1 MHCWCSKP
9 KSPAFPGRVQKRRP
23 ESAHGQTTNE
33 DPTSYGGAGMRQAC
47 WYLILC
53 VILAGAAY
61 AQTPKDVR
69 NTAKLGSRAV
79 PQLAEYLTSADV
91 TVRVEA
97 VKALTE
103 IGGTVILDPLV
114 KATHDN
120 DPEVQIRATDGLVN
134 FYLPGYVKTG
144 MASKISRVG
153 TTIKSHFTDTNDQFI
168 DSYIRVRPEII
179 TALGQLVRGG
189 SSMDSRANAARA
201 VGILRGQAAVPDL
214 LTSLRSKDSGLM
226 YESLV
231 ALEKIRDP
239 EAGPR
244 IQFVLRDLDE
254 RVQLAAIQTTGV
266 LTNREAI
273 PDLIRLFNETRSA
286 KVKRAALSALAM
298 MPSGESRP
306 IFLQY
311 LRDKDART
319 RGAAAE
325 GLGRLRNTAD
335 SGTIDAAYKDE
346 DKTSPRLSQAFALVM
361 EGQAHLSEFSP
372 LQYLV
377 NTLNSA
383 SYAGEAFPLLVEAAR
398 FPEIRSLLYQPM
410 ESGTRDEK
418 IYLARVLAV
427 SGDAQSV
434 PYLQKLSQDPD
445 AQVAGE
451 GLKALR
457 ELRARLG

>member
-1 MHCWCSKP
+1 
-9 KSPAFPGRVQKRRP
+9 
-23 ESAHGQTTNE
+23 
-33 DPTSYGGAGMRQAC
+33 MRSSSFVFC
-47 WYLILC
+47 C
-53 VILAGAAY
+53 VWLAGAAL

-69 NTAKLGSRAV
+69 NTAKVGPRAV
-79 PQLAEYLTSADV
+79 AQLTGYLDSSDIE
-91 TVRVEA
+91 VRIEA

-103 IGGTVILDPLV
+103 IGGSTVLDPLI

-120 DPEVQIRATDGLVN
+120 DPEIQIRATDGLVN

-144 MASKISRVG
+144 MASKLSRVG
-153 TTIKSHFTDTNDQFI
+153 TSIKSRFTDTNDQI
-168 DSYIRVRPEII
+168 LDSYIRVRPEVI

-189 SSMDSRANAARA
+189 SSVDSRANAARA
-201 VGILRGQAAVPDL
+201 VGILRGKLAVPDL
-214 LTSLRSKDSGLM
+214 LTALRSKDSGLM

-254 RVQLAAIQTTGV
+254 RVQLAAIEATGI
-266 LTNREAI
+266 LGNREAI
-273 PDLIRLFNETRSA
+273 PDLMRVFNETRNP
-286 KVKRAALSALAM
+286 KVKRAALMALAR
-298 MPSGESRP
+298 MPSETSRP
-306 IFLQY
+306 ILVQY

-325 GLGRLRNTAD
+325 GLGRMRNSAD
-335 SGTIDAAYKDE
+335 TGVIDAVYKDE

-361 EGQAHLSEFSP
+361 EGQAQLSEFSP

-398 FPEIRSLLYQPM
+398 VPEIRKLLYQPIQ
-410 ESGTRDEK
+410 SGTRDEK

-427 SGDAQSV
+427 SGDAEAL
-434 PYLQKLSQDPD
+434 PYLQKVSQDAD
-445 AQVAGE
+445 SQVASE

-457 ELRARLG
+457 ELRERLG

>member
-1 MHCWCSKP
+1 M
-9 KSPAFPGRVQKRRP
+9 RR
-23 ESAHGQTTNE
+23 SILASLWVLAAGLSLGQT
-33 DPTSYGGAGMRQAC
+33 A
-47 WYLILC
+47 
-53 VILAGAAY
+53 
-61 AQTPKDVR
+61 KDVR

-79 PQLAEYLTSADV
+79 PQLAGYLDNPDLS
-91 TVRVEA
+91 VRVEA

-103 IGGTVILDPLV
+103 IGGNSVLDPLV
-114 KATHDN
+114 RATRDN
-120 DPEVQIRATDGLVN
+120 DAEVQIRATDGLVN

-144 MASKISRVG
+144 LASKISRVG
-153 TTIKSHFTDTNDQFI
+153 NTIKSHFTDTNDQII

-189 SSMDSRANAARA
+189 TSMDSRGNAARA
-201 VGILRGQAAVPDL
+201 AGILRGKGAVPEL
-214 LTSLRSKDSGLM
+214 VNALRSKDTGLM

-266 LTNREAI
+266 LVNREAV
-273 PDLIRLFNETRSA
+273 PDLIRIFKDTRNA
-286 KVKRAALSALAM
+286 KVKRAALIALAM
-298 MPSGESRP
+298 MPTAASRS
-306 IFLQY
+306 IFVDY
-311 LRDKDART
+311 LRDKDPRT

-325 GLGRLRNTAD
+325 GLGRLRNPAD
-335 SGTIDAAYKDE
+335 LPAIDAVYKDE
-346 DKTSPRLSQAFALVM
+346 EKTSPRLSQAFAMVM
-361 EGQAHLSEFSP
+361 EGQSQLAEFSP
-372 LQYLV
+372 LQYLI

-383 SYAGEAFPLLVEAAR
+383 SYSGEAFPLLAEAAR
-398 FPEIRSLLYQPM
+398 FPEIRTLLYRPM
-410 ESGTRDEK
+410 ETGTRDER
-418 IYLARVLAV
+418 IYLARIFAL
-427 SGDAQSV
+427 SGDEAAL

-445 AQVAGE
+445 TQVAGE

>member
-1 MHCWCSKP
+1 M
-9 KSPAFPGRVQKRRP
+9 RP
-23 ESAHGQTTNE
+23 SI
-33 DPTSYGGAGMRQAC
+33 
-47 WYLILC
+47 LILWLL
-53 VILAGAAY
+53 LAGAAP

-79 PQLAEYLTSADV
+79 PQLTGYLDSPDLS
-91 TVRVEA
+91 VRIEA
-97 VKALTE
+97 VKVLTE
-103 IGGTVILDPLV
+103 VGGAAILDPLV
-114 KATHDN
+114 KATRDN

-134 FYLPGYVKTG
+134 FYLPGYVKSG
-144 MASKISRVG
+144 LASKVTRMGAS
-153 TTIKSHFTDTNDQFI
+153 IKSHFTDTNDQVI
-168 DSYIRVRPEII
+168 DAYIRVRPEVI

-201 VGILRGQAAVPDL
+201 VGILRGQAAVPEL
-214 LTSLRSKDSGLM
+214 VSSLRSKDSGLM

-231 ALEKIRDP
+231 ALQKIRDAD
-239 EAGPR
+239 AGPR

-273 PDLIRLFNETRSA
+273 PDLIRVFNESRNP
-286 KVKRAALSALAM
+286 KVKRAAFSALAM
-298 MPSGESRP
+298 MPNGQSRS
-306 IFLQY
+306 IFVQY
-311 LRDKDART
+311 LRDKDPRI
-319 RGAAAE
+319 RSAAAE
-325 GLGRLRNTAD
+325 GLGRLGNPAD
-335 SGTIDAAYKDE
+335 SATIDAVYKDE

-361 EGQAHLSEFSP
+361 EGQAQLSEFSP
-372 LQYLV
+372 LQYLI

-383 SYAGEAFPLLVEAAR
+383 AYAGEAFPLLVEAAR
-398 FPEIRSLLYQPM
+398 VPTIRGLLYKPL

-418 IYLARVLAV
+418 IYLARVLAA
-427 SGDAQSV
+427 SGDTQSL
-434 PYLQKLSQDPD
+434 PYLQKVSQDPD